1 MRGEGGGGGAP
12 GAPPKIGKNMIF
24 WHKMIYPKNF
34 RTSLR
39 SVQFFKCGPLTC
51 NPGSAPGMGPI
62 RNPRWVQKRT
72 EGYVIVS
79 TPSIDVL
86 IFWILE
92 HLMKVLQETSG
103 GH

>member
-1 MRGEGGGGGAP
+1 MLDWYFMYRERDIHDAGLVFTHICFVGVHGLCYLHLFTP
-12 GAPPKIGKNMIF
+12 
-24 WHKMIYPKNF
+24 
-34 RTSLR
+34 
-39 SVQFFKCGPLTC
+39 C

-62 RNPRWVQKRT
+62 RNPRWVQRRT